1 MDDPRTILIVGGGVG
16 GMCAAIALARSGR
29 SVRLIDADPDWRAL
43 GAGMTLNGG
52 ALRAFHQLGLLD
64 EVASKGACG
73 GAATLCRPDGVIL
86 FAAPPVSPFGP
97 GVPGVGGI
105 MRPVLHEILQQHTRA
120 AGVEIGLGQRLV
132 GLQQG
137 SGGVTAQFADGS
149 RATFDLLV
157 GADGINSTVRSI
169 VFPDAPVPAFT
180 GQGCWRAV
188 VSRPAE
194 VTGPLMFFGR
204 QKCGLNPVSKDQM
217 YLFLLQN
224 VKDNRWLPENEWPQL
239 LRAELEEF
247 TAPMLRRVSD
257 ELDTASLIVYR
268 PLEAGLVPSPWF
280 RGRVLMIGDAAHA
293 TTPHSAYGAALAIED
308 AVVLAEELDAGGG
321 LHLALD
327 RFMDRRFERCR
338 AVVEGSVLQGEL
350 EQRGASMDEFN
361 QASRAVSQVI
371 VEPI

>member
-1 MDDPRTILIVGGGVG
+1 MGGGVA
-16 GMCAAIALARSGR
+16 GMCAAIALGRSGR
-29 SVRLIDADPDWRAL
+29 SVRLIDADPEWRAL

-73 GAATLCRPDGVIL
+73 GAATMCRADGAVI

-105 MRPVLHEILQQHTRA
+105 MRPALHGILQRHTRA
-120 AGVEIGLGQRLV
+120 AGVEVGLGQRLV

-137 SGGVTAQFADGS
+137 SGGVTAEFADGS

-169 VFPDAPVPAFT
+169 VFPDAPLPAFT

-194 VTGPLMFFGR
+194 VTGPVMFFGR

-224 VKDNRWLPENEWPQL
+224 VKDNRWLPEDEWPQL

-257 ELDTASLIVYR
+257 EIDNASLIVYR

-321 LHLALD
+321 LDRSLD
-327 RFMDRRFERCR
+327 RFMARRYERCR

-350 EQRGASMDEFN
+350 EQRGASMEEFN